1 MDGQALVDRLDVL
14 FASVGD
20 LCAEL
25 SAGEWEAPTECP
37 GWSVKDN
44 LSHIVGMESRL
55 LGRPAPD
62 HKPAEAAHV
71 RNPIGESNEVDV
83 DWRRSRSAAEVVAE
97 FQEVAAERLA
107 TLRNFEEKDF
117 AAESWTPTGPGTV
130 ADFLAIRLLDIWV
143 HEQDMR
149 RAVGRPGHREGPV
162 AEHALDR
169 LASGLPFVVGK
180 KAAAPDGTTVVFEV
194 LGPSARKVA
203 VAVEG
208 GRARPVEPVPELPT
222 AILTLDQDVFTRLT
236 CGRADPAAVLAAGE
250 VTLSGDTDLARRVVE
265 AMNFMM

>member
-1 MDGQALVDRLDVL
+1 MDAQALVDRLETL

-20 LCAEL
+20 LCAGL
-25 SAGEWEAPTECP
+25 SPTDWEVATECP

-83 DWRRSRSAAEVVAE
+83 DWRRSRAPAEVVAE
-97 FQEVAAERLA
+97 FEEVAEERLA
-107 TLRNFEEKDF
+107 TLRNFQAEDF

-162 AEHALDR
+162 VEHALNR

-180 KAAAPDGTTVVFEV
+180 KVGAPEGSTVVFEV
-194 LGPSARKVA
+194 LGPSARKVG
-203 VAVEG
+203 VTVEG
-208 GRARPVEPVPELPT
+208 GRARIVEPAPDLPT
-222 AILTLDQDVFTRLT
+222 AILTLDQDVFTRLA
-236 CGRADPAAVLAAGE
+236 CGRADPGAVLAAGE

-265 AMNFMM
+265 SMNFMI